1 MVIAKNLRCSR
12 NSLLDDYQGEFTMA
26 VCQACGSKA
35 GFGKKMCTEC
45 TVKEEAR
52 QALERAESA
61 RQAEGHR
68 MELAQQAAE
77 KERKA
82 LEERQRRLDAFVE
95 GRLAALTNLIESG
108 VTPFLYDT
116 FIIDS
121 QSYFRESHNPGAW
134 SFKTAV
140 DPVGAPTDITYLQ
153 NLGWL
158 GWEVVATV
166 PVTYGSTL
174 YNTVGGNTVYAAAYG
189 GLVVGAQ
196 VLLRLPLTR
205 EFIALH
211 HEEIVQK
218 LANEFVD

>member
-1 MVIAKNLRCSR
+1 LVLRFSR
-12 NSLLDDYQGEFTMA
+12 
-26 VCQACGSKA
+26 
-35 GFGKKMCTEC
+35 
-45 TVKEEAR
+45 
-52 QALERAESA
+52 ER
-61 RQAEGHR
+61 
-68 MELAQQAAE
+68 
-77 KERKA
+77 
-82 LEERQRRLDAFVE
+82 
-95 GRLAALTNLIESG
+95 I
-108 VTPFLYDT
+108 
-116 FIIDS
+116 
-121 QSYFRESHNPGAW
+121 W